1 MRVGVFRK
9 VKSVL
14 SSPINCI
21 CVVFSTNKALQ
32 DQCLATLWTSANVI
46 WREKEKWVYLSFKTI
61 PQHPGQYFTHSNHSI
76 NTCWK
81 ETQIPNVCACSLRQF
96 CHGVTLTISPYAQT
110 SHSIQR
116 DGIQEKG
123 KSSDLQPP
131 LVTWEVMPWHGMA
144 APSSDRAG
152 FGSWIC
158 DCQLC
163 GPGLWFLSFFLIGG

>member
-9 VKSVL
+9 AKSVL

-32 DQCLATLWTSANVI
+32 DQCLATLWTRANVI

-61 PQHPGQYFTHSNHSI
+61 PQHPRQYFTHSNHSI

-110 SHSIQR
+110 SHSVQR
-116 DGIQEKG
+116 DRIQEKG

-131 LVTWEVMPWHGMA
+131 LVTWEVMPLAWDG
-144 APSSDRAG
+144 SSLFRQ
-152 FGSWIC
+152 SWVWIL
-158 DCQLC
+158 D
-163 GPGLWFLSFFLIGG
+163 LWLPAVWTWALVSFFFF